1 MNGVLSF
8 SPALFT
14 LHNFFIFALHCP
26 LLSLRIFSKNGYLF
40 IGYR

>member
-1 MNGVLSF
+1 MNGVLSL

-14 LHNFFIFALHCP
+14 LHDFLIFSPHCP
-26 LLSLRIFSKNGYLF
+26 LFSLRILSKNGYLF